1 MLKSDLA
8 NIPHLYERDA
18 EKIVDAIFAEIV
30 AAMARGDRVELRG
43 FGNFSVR
50 LRSPRVARN
59 PGYREEGA
67 PHFKSGQGDAI
78 PNKSVMTAS
87 ARLEVYC

>member
-1 MLKSDLA
+1 MLKPDLA
-8 NIPHLYERDA
+8 KIIHRQNPHLYHRDA
-18 EKIVDAIFAEIV
+18 EKIVDAILAEIV

-59 PGYREEGA
+59 PRNGA
-67 PHFKSGQGDAI
+67 VVAVGKKAHPSFKAGKEMRSRI
-78 PNKSVMTAS
+78 NRS
-87 ARLEVYC
+87 